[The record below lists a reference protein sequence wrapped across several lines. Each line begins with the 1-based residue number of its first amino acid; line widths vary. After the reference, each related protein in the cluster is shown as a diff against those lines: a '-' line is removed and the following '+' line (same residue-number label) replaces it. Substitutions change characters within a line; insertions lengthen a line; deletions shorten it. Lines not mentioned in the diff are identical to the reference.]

1 MNKKFLSFLSK
12 VAIILAILIMCTYN
26 TASAFSFG
34 FNKVGTGSTSIIGSL
49 IGYLTTTTK
58 KKKVYKT

>member
-34 FNKVGTGSTSIIGSL
+34 FNNQA
-49 IGYLTTTTK
+49 K
-58 KKKVYKT
+58 KLL